1 MRMNKPEADVS
12 HGVNRGLK
20 LILGG
25 LSAAFAVL
33 VLGVGAVDVL
43 TTGFGPGF
51 ASHTLAIASTEV
63 EHRVLADEWNDRIS
77 NDNFWRGNRG
87 SGSNAWS
94 NASPKQRARPSLL
107 QGPPQQ
113 PAWFVQPPS
122 SFWPSEETRG
132 RPSKSPRA
140 VSGLRT
146 VCVRQCD
153 GFFFPIS
160 FGASE
165 GNLSRDQATCTNSC
179 AGSRL
184 FHYKSAG
191 EDPDDMV
198 DSNGQPYSKLKNAN
212 LFRTQ
217 YVENCKC
224 KPHPWEKE
232 ATDKHRI
239 FALEDQRRK
248 GNRAVVAELD
258 DLKAKNLETR
268 YNRRRPTDRRRN
280 QNDAAAA
287 VPPVEASVVAQ
298 STAPRSDASRGQS
311 TDRIAFHQTSQSAAG
326 VVTGSIAAEAS
337 AATVR
342 SFSDQQARSVS
353 PVTAS
358 SPVVPV
364 FRNGNEPGT
373 PVELTTGRDAAVIDP
388 SPDVLGPQSIEP
400 NARPAGTKSRQGRNA
415 NRRDRSGA
423 NSRPSGMLRLGVARP
438 PDSRRI
444 DFAAQRRP
452 SEWSRGVY
460 SP

>member
-1 MRMNKPEADVS
+1 MTKPEADVS
-12 HGVNRGLK
+12 QGVDRGVK
-20 LILGG
+20 FIVGG
-25 LSAAFAVL
+25 LSAAFAVM

-43 TTGFGPGF
+43 TTGLGTGS
-51 ASHTLAIASTEV
+51 ASRSLSIASMEV

-77 NDNFWRGNRG
+77 NDNFWRANRG
-87 SGSNAWS
+87 SGNNAWS
-94 NASPKQRARPSLL
+94 NTNSKQRAKPSLL

-122 SFWPSEETRG
+122 NFWPSEETRG
-132 RPSKSPRA
+132 QPSKSPRA
-140 VSGLRT
+140 VSGFRT
-146 VCVRQCD
+146 VCVRLCD

-165 GNLSRDQATCTNSC
+165 GSLSRDQATCSNSC
-179 AGSRL
+179 AGARL
-184 FHYKSAG
+184 YHYKSAG

-198 DSNGQPYSKLKNAN
+198 DSNGQPYSRMKNAN

-258 DLKAKNLETR
+258 ELKSKNLESR

-287 VPPVEASVVAQ
+287 VAPVEASVVAQ

-311 TDRIAFHQTSQSAAG
+311 ADRVAFHQVSQPAQG

-342 SFSDQQARSVS
+342 SFTDRQARSAA

-358 SPVVPV
+358 APVVVVPV
-364 FRNGNEPGT
+364 ARNGDEPGNQVDFT
-373 PVELTTGRDAAVIDP
+373 VGRDGAVSDA
-388 SPDVLGPQSIEP
+388 SPDVLGPQAVEP
-400 NARPAGTKSRQGRNA
+400 NVRPAGTKSRQGRNA
-415 NRRDRSGA
+415 SRRDRSGA
-423 NSRPSGMLRLGVARP
+423 NSRLSGMLRLGVARQ
-438 PDSRRI
+438 PDTRRI

-460 SP
+460 NP